1 MEKQDNYQ
9 KTVLDNG
16 VTIVTQSD
24 SSFYS
29 ATIGIWVK
37 NGSRD
42 EVPEKNGISHFIEH
56 MMFKG
61 TKKRSAHDIAKEIDS
76 IGGDLNAF
84 TTRETSCYYVK
95 VLKDHIDFAIDLLSD
110 IFLNSV
116 IDAEDVEKERQVI
129 LQEIR
134 MVEDTPDDYI
144 HDLFSSTFWGDS
156 SLGRPVLGRVENV
169 SSFVKEDLI
178 SFIKDQYCS
187 NRIIIS
193 VAGNVNHDH
202 IVEKFRPSFSKLS
215 KGSPEIARDIPTS
228 TSNITVVNKA
238 LEQVH
243 FCLGTEGV
251 SDSDPRRYNAYILNA
266 ILGDGMSS
274 RLFQEIREK
283 NGLAYNI
290 YSYLSSYDDCGFWGV
305 YVGTGAENVDDVLQR
320 ISFELKK
327 VKLNEISADELSSA
341 KEQLKGNMILGLESS
356 DSRMQRLAHNEIC
369 FGRHLSVEET
379 INEIERVKSVDVLN
393 LANELLTGKS
403 LNIALIGSINEDTIS
418 EKINEMKKLLNK

>member
-9 KTVLDNG
+9 KSVLHNG

-29 ATIGIWVK
+29 ATVGIWVK
-37 NGSRD
+37 NGSRN

-61 TKKRSAHDIAKEIDS
+61 TQKRSAHDIAKEIDS

-95 VLKDHIDFAIDLLSD
+95 VLKDHINIAIDLLSD

-116 IDAEDVEKERQVI
+116 IDAEEVEKERQVI

-144 HDLFSSTFWGDS
+144 HDLFSNTFWGDS
-156 SLGRPVLGRVENV
+156 SLGRPVLGSVANV

-178 SFIKDQYCS
+178 GFIKDQYCS
-187 NRIIIS
+187 NRIIVS

-215 KGSPEIARDIPTS
+215 KGSPQIARDVPGT
-228 TSNITVVNKA
+228 TSNITVVNKD

-251 SDSDPRRYNAYILNA
+251 SDSDPRRYSAYILNT

-290 YSYLSSYDDCGFWGV
+290 YSYLSSYDDCGFFGI
-305 YVGTGAENVDDVLQR
+305 YAGTGTENVDDVLQM
-320 ISFELKK
+320 IFLELKK
-327 VKLNEISADELSSA
+327 VKLNEVSVDEISAA
-341 KEQLKGNMILGLESS
+341 KEQLKGNMVLGLESS

-379 INEIERVKSVDVLN
+379 ISEIERVKAVDVLN
-393 LANELLTGKS
+393 LANELFTGKS
-403 LNIALIGSINEDTIS
+403 LNLALIGRVNEGTIL
-418 EKINEMKKLLNK
+418 EKINEMKNLLDK